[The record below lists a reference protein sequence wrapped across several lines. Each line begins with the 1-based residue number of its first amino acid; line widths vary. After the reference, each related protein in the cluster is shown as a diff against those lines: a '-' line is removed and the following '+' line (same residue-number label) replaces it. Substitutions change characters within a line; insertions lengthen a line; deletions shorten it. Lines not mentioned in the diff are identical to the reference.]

1 MKKILVILLV
11 ALMAVNTCSCSN
23 SKTPESSSGK
33 LEGSLEEIME
43 KIYEGFDPNFPKTEI
58 TKLDDEN
65 MEYFL
70 GTKDVEYD
78 EAIASEPMMSAHA
91 HSIVLLRA
99 PKDSD
104 IEEVKQKIK
113 DNVDGRK
120 WICVG
125 VEDED
130 IIVDNVDNL
139 VILIMDEN
147 SKKIHESF
155 SNLVK

>member
-1 MKKILVILLV
+1 MKKTLVFLLV
-11 ALMAVNTCSCSN
+11 ALMALSICSCSN
-23 SKTPESSSGK
+23 SKTPESSTGK
-33 LEGSLEEIME
+33 LEGSLEEIMG
-43 KIYEGFDPNFPKTEI
+43 KIYEDFDPDFPETEI

-65 MEYFL
+65 VEYFV
-70 GTKDVEYD
+70 GTKDVKYD
-78 EAIASEPMMSAHA
+78 EAIASEPMMSTHA
-91 HSIVLLRA
+91 HSIVLLRV
-99 PKDSD
+99 PKNSD
-104 IEEVKQKIK
+104 VEAIKQKIK

-130 IIVDNVDNL
+130 IIVDNADNL

-155 SNLVK
+155 SSLAK